1 MCSETSGIHR
11 FYDLGVESTSKPR
24 ATGRCLCGAVT
35 YEVRGLLRDVV
46 LCHCEECRRWS
57 GTGAGAFASAH
68 DDDLVVSGD
77 TVRWVES
84 PASNRHARR
93 AFCSNCGSSL
103 FWKAADAE
111 RTGIAAGT
119 LDEPTGLGRAAHI
132 YSSDAADWDEL
143 PDDGLPRNPDPSFS
157 PRWS

>member
-1 MCSETSGIHR
+1 MGE
-11 FYDLGVESTSKPR
+11 LR
-24 ATGRCLCGAVT
+24 ARGRCLCGAVT
-35 YEVRGLLRDVV
+35 YEVRGPLRDVI
-46 LCHCEECRRWS
+46 LCHCVECRRWS

-119 LDEPTGLGRAAHI
+119 LDEPSGLGRAAHI
-132 YSSDAADWDEL
+132 YVSDAADWDEL
-143 PDDGLPRNPDPSFS
+143 PADGLPRNPDESFA